1 MVLVAGGPVDIT
13 AARDNPKVQVC
24 VCVCVCVCV
33 TRSLSLPCAFHSE
46 CHRRLRSFVRL
57 QSILWVGYPGQSGG
71 TAVAETLF
79 GLNNP
84 GGRYVE
90 AAVCC
95 SSHTR
100 TRARTHCNRLS

>member
-24 VCVCVCVCV
+24 VCVCVCV
-33 TRSLSLPCAFHSE
+33 TRALSLPCAFHSK
-46 CHRRLRSFVRL
+46 CHRRLRLFVRL

-84 GGRYVE
+84 GGRY
-90 AAVCC
+90 AAL
-95 SSHTR
+95 HTHA
-100 TRARTHCNRLS
+100 RARTAFVCLDTIS